1 LAARAPSFDA
11 VDSFFRRPCRLVS
24 IEEKIGSQSVGI
36 PLSSAEIGSH
46 FMSRTR
52 RGFTLIEL
60 LVVIAIIAVLIALL
74 LPAVQS
80 AREAARRAQCT
91 NNLHQIALAAH
102 NYLSANQALP
112 TFYIFYG
119 IGPGG
124 TNTGQDYSGLAR
136 MLPFLEQNAIYN
148 AINFSVGARWGGS
161 PGSASDPGGNGS
173 FNGSTA
179 DCDQWGLM
187 NASASANQIASFLC
201 PSDTDLANLTFFKF
215 FVGDNQHMAGRHNY
229 PMNGGTNP
237 LSTNG
242 FNGVAYFPNAYAGNL
257 NTNPSL
263 SNSEM
268 ANGPGPTAFLQW
280 QVQPEAPVGIAEIG
294 DGTSNTALYSEWVRG
309 DGLQPRGIGWG
320 AQNGKDGLGQIYG
333 CPPGSNCLPVS
344 SFAGTTTQNVQI
356 ALACDGLGATQHY
369 TWKGDWWIDD
379 KFSYSHTTTPNRRS
393 CWYSDV
399 DGRPYSGMASVVAAS
414 SRHPGGAN
422 TAFADGSVKF
432 IKNSVN
438 PGTWAAL
445 GTRNSGEVV
454 SSDAY

>member
-1 LAARAPSFDA
+1 VRSPQSIPLLLPSSTQA
-11 VDSFFRRPCRLVS
+11 GLY
-24 IEEKIGSQSVGI
+24 EEKIGSQAVGI
-36 PLSSAEIGSH
+36 LFSSIDIGSH
-46 FMSRTR
+46 FMSRSR

-91 NNLHQIALAAH
+91 NNLKQIALAAH
-102 NYLSANQALP
+102 NYLSATQALP

-119 IGPGG
+119 LGPGG

-161 PGSASDPGGNGS
+161 PGGAADPGADGS
-173 FNGSTA
+173 FFGSTA
-179 DCDQWGLM
+179 DADTWGLM
-187 NASASANQIASFLC
+187 NASASANQITSFLC

-215 FVGDNQHMAGRHNY
+215 TLNDTQHLPGRHNY

-237 LSTNG
+237 YSTNG
-242 FNGVAYFPNAYAGNL
+242 FNGVAYFPNFYSGALDPLGL
-257 NTNPSL
+257 NNP
-263 SNSEM
+263 EM
-268 ANGPGPTAFLQW
+268 AGPGKGNAFLAGGW
-280 QVQPEAPVGIAEIG
+280 QVQPEAPVGIAEIT

-333 CPPGSNCLPVS
+333 CPPGTNCMPLQ
-344 SFAGTTTQNVQI
+344 SFAGTPNQNLQI
-356 ALACDGLGATQHY
+356 ALQCDSLGATQHY

-399 DGRPYSGMASVVAAS
+399 DGRPFSGAASVVAAS

-432 IKNSVN
+432 IKSSVS

-445 GTRNSGEVV
+445 GTRNGGEVV
-454 SSDAY
+454 SADGY